1 MVTFTTDRGA
11 NMIAALRSDERL
23 DCIAHVLNTVLR
35 NAFDPKKG
43 CPVQVCTLLTA
54 VKNIVRYFKK
64 SGYQTLLPK
73 ALQQSCDS
81 RWNSVY
87 FMLQSLQYDEVGPT
101 FIHLVQEIVFFIGK

>member
-1 MVTFTTDRGA
+1 MTTLRDLDIDIGTDMVTFTTNRGA
-11 NMIAALRSDERL
+11 NMIAVLRSDERL

-81 RWNSVY
+81 NGTPSTSCCSRYTCNTTRY
-87 FMLQSLQYDEVGPT
+87 
-101 FIHLVQEIVFFIGK
+101 